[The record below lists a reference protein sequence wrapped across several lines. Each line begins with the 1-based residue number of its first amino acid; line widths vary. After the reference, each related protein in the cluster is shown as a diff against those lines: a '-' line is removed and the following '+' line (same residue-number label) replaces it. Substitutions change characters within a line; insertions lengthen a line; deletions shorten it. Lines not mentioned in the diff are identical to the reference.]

1 MYTDEVKILFLARS
15 MYGVPAI
22 VKNHFMGA
30 LGGTSFRAFFWTAL
44 VGDMPHTCFWLY
56 QGATAEQLATIA
68 SGETPHGSGSG
79 MVLGMTIFVVAIFV
93 ISMRF
98 SQSSFNA
105 AVARSDAER
114 RGGTPPRGLGGI
126 AGVAEEDEYE
136 DEGLNV

>member
-56 QGATAEQLATIA
+56 QGATAEQLRLNAT
-68 SGETPHGSGSG
+68 
-79 MVLGMTIFVVAIFV
+79 
-93 ISMRF
+93 R
-98 SQSSFNA
+98 
-105 AVARSDAER
+105 RS
-114 RGGTPPRGLGGI
+114 TH
-126 AGVAEEDEYE
+126 
-136 DEGLNV
+136 